1 MTASPVSTSPVPA
14 RRTRSQT
21 LELQAGSRWITG
33 AATLIGILNYGYA
46 LVLTHIL
53 SSRGYANFA
62 AAQALLLTAGTIAGS
77 AVPWVLAYQITRPG
91 ADRRARRA
99 AVAFAWTANAVA
111 GLCAA
116 AIVVAIA
123 SRLLPWTGLT
133 AVAAGTVLIFLATT
147 PGGWLLGRRSFATL
161 AALRLAE
168 VVLKIVAGLGLAF
181 VHGGPTG
188 PLTGFAVGSAAIL
201 LLGSYLMRGDMS
213 VGRSGARFAGSL
225 RMTFGMTAVQGLVA
239 ALASV
244 DVVAV
249 ALLPLSASTAGNYQA
264 AVVLARVPLFI
275 AGGIAAVIFPLLADA
290 HSRVRLTE
298 TALLMYA
305 AVAVPLL
312 AAVVTVPPAIVG
324 LVLPARYGQVSDL
337 LPILGPSGVAIGLVA
352 LDATLLQSTQHYRRA
367 LTRQVPGL
375 LFTVTAVII
384 GGVLAGTRG
393 LATGALLGTA
403 GTAIMLRRS
412 GTGEDGRRARLP
424 RWSAPTLVALTGL
437 LLVLH
442 PYPALWLMVA
452 VATVLFGVHIALVR
466 TPGQDTMTV
475 RPRHRRPRRL
485 AGSAHG
491 GVDAQPDGRPDD
503 RNDAQPEDRPPAAA
517 ATAGR
522 ALSVNRS
529 AAYQEMFRVHRRVVE
544 GAEVFELVEPPDL
557 RYLVISPHLDDAILS
572 CGALLNRLSPGHL
585 VTVATLFT
593 HSSPHATL
601 SARAFVR
608 KCGYGRAED
617 LYRDRRAE
625 DVSTLDM
632 IGVESVHLG
641 FVDALFRVK
650 PAVADSSAPFARLL
664 PGRLV
669 IYPSY
674 RRHIASGRVSP
685 FDAATLA
692 EVTAALDEIVRER
705 ADVIIAPAGI
715 GGHVDHVLAR
725 DVAER
730 CTSRPVVFYA
740 DLPYAR
746 DSRPDTAFLQRRA
759 LVPVV
764 LTGGQREKRA
774 LVGGYETQVR
784 ALFHN
789 KVPDLPETY
798 FVPADRIEIV

>member
-1 MTASPVSTSPVPA
+1 MTASPVSTSPVAA
-14 RRTRSQT
+14 RRTRSQA

-116 AIVVAIA
+116 IVVVAIA
-123 SRLLPWTGLT
+123 SRLLPWTGLA

-147 PGGWLLGRRSFATL
+147 PGGWLLGRRLAAL

-168 VVLKIVAGLGLAF
+168 VVLKIVAGLALAF

-201 LLGSYLMRGDMS
+201 LLGSYLMRGDMA
-213 VGRSGARFAGSL
+213 VGRSDARFSGSL

-290 HSRVRLTE
+290 PSRVRLTE

-324 LVLPARYGQVSDL
+324 LVLPARYGQVSEL

-352 LDATLLQSTQHYRRA
+352 LDATLLQATQHYRRA

-375 LFTVTAVII
+375 LFTVTAVSI

-403 GTAIMLRRS
+403 ATAIMLRRS
-412 GTGEDGRRARLP
+412 GTGEGGRPARLP

-442 PYPALWLMVA
+442 PYPVLWLTVA

-466 TPGQDTMTV
+466 TPGHDTMTV
-475 RPRHRRPRRL
+475 LPRHRRPRRP
-485 AGSAHG
+485 AAFARN
-491 GVDAQPDGRPDD
+491 GVDARPDGRPEGRD
-503 RNDAQPEDRPPAAA
+503 DAQPEARTPTAPAA
-517 ATAGR
+517 AGR
-522 ALSVNRS
+522 ALSVSRP
-529 AAYQEMFRVHRRVVE
+529 APGQEMFRVRRRVVE
-544 GAEVFELVEPPDL
+544 GAQVLELVEPPDL
-557 RYLVISPHLDDAILS
+557 RYLVISPHLDDAVLS
-572 CGALLNRLSPGHL
+572 CGALLSRLSPRHL

-593 HSSPHATL
+593 HSTPNATL

-625 DVSTLDM
+625 DRSTLDL

-641 FVDALFRVK
+641 FLDALFRAK
-650 PAVADSSAPFARLL
+650 PMVGRRSAPYARLL
-664 PGRLV
+664 PGRLA

-674 RRHIASGRVSP
+674 RRHIASGTVSP
-685 FDAATLA
+685 HDAATVA
-692 EVTAALDEIVRER
+692 EVSAALDDILRDR
-705 ADVIIAPAGI
+705 ADVVLAPAGI

-730 CTSRPVVFYA
+730 NTSRPIVFYA

-746 DSRPDTAFLQRRA
+746 DLRPDTAFVQRRD

-764 LTGGQREKRA
+764 FTASQREKRA
-774 LVGGYETQVR
+774 LVAGYTTQVGP
-784 ALFHN
+784 LFHRSI
-789 KVPDLPETY
+789 PDLPETY
-798 FVPADRIEIV
+798 FVPSDRIEFV

>member
-1 MTASPVSTSPVPA
+1 MTASPLSTSPVPA
-14 RRTRSQT
+14 PRTRSQA

-33 AATLIGILNYGYA
+33 AATLIGVLNYGYA

-91 ADRRARRA
+91 ADGRARRA

-116 AIVVAIA
+116 AVVVAIA
-123 SRLLPWTGLT
+123 SRLLPWTGLA

-188 PLTGFAVGSAAIL
+188 PLAGFAVGSAAIL

-239 ALASV
+239 VLASV

-249 ALLPLSASTAGNYQA
+249 ALLPLSASTASNYQA

-290 HSRVRLTE
+290 PSRVRLTE

-312 AAVVTVPPAIVG
+312 AAVVTVPSAIVG

-384 GGVLAGTRG
+384 GGVLASTRG

-412 GTGEDGRRARLP
+412 GTGEDGRPARLP
-424 RWSAPTLVALTGL
+424 RWTAPTLVALTGL

-442 PYPALWLMVA
+442 PYPALWLTVA

-466 TPGQDTMTV
+466 TPGHDTMTV
-475 RPRHRRPRRL
+475 LPRHRRPRRL
-485 AGSAHG
+485 AASAHSS
-491 GVDAQPDGRPDD
+491 VDAQPGGRPED
-503 RNDAQPEDRPPAAA
+503 RNGAQPEDRPAA
-517 ATAGR
+517 AGR
-522 ALSVNRS
+522 ARSVNRP
-529 AAYQEMFRVHRRVVE
+529 APPDQEMFRAHRRLIE
-544 GAEVFELVEPPDL
+544 GAEVLELADPPDL

-572 CGALLNRLSPGHL
+572 CGALLSRLSPGHL

-608 KCGYGRAED
+608 RCGYGRAED

-625 DVSTLDM
+625 DASTLDT
-632 IGVESVHLG
+632 IGVEIVHLG
-641 FVDALFRVK
+641 FLDALFRTK
-650 PAVADSSAPFARLL
+650 PLVGRRRSSPYARLL
-664 PGRLV
+664 PGRLAM
-669 IYPSY
+669 YPSY
-674 RRHIASGRVSP
+674 RRHIASGNVSP
-685 FDAATLA
+685 HDATTAA
-692 EVTAALDEIVRER
+692 EVTAALDEILRER
-705 ADVIIAPAGI
+705 ADIVLAPTGI

-746 DSRPDTAFLQRRA
+746 DLGPDTAFLQRRA

-764 LTGGQREKRA
+764 LTAGQREKRA
-774 LVGGYETQVR
+774 LVAGYATQVGS
-784 ALFHN
+784 LFHRSI
-789 KVPDLPETY
+789 PDLPETY
-798 FVPADRIEIV
+798 FVPSDRIEIV